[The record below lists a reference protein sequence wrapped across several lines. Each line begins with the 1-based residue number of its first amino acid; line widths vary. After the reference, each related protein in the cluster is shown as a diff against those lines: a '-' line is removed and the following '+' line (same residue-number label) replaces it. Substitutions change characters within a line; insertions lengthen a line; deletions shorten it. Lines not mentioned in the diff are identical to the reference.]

1 LGKLKQKLTISL
13 FQNREPMR
21 TFILPL
27 ILICLS
33 PIAYSQSTDDLVIAK
48 KIKIN
53 SAILGEERT
62 AYVSTPA
69 GYDDSKES
77 YQVLYVLDGASDVIG
92 LVRYL
97 SDYGVCPPL
106 IIVSVEEVNPARDM
120 FPSKPRY
127 KRGTQP
133 ATAWYNKKEDT
144 ELRVDRPGEKI
155 GEADKYLS
163 FIETELFSYIDK
175 NYRTA
180 PYKICCGHSKGG
192 LCVTHAF
199 LTHTGMFNA
208 YIALSP
214 SLYWDDGLVMKTAE
228 EKLAG
233 LDFKRRLFYFDIGG
247 DETPST
253 IGDAF
258 TFALTIKTNA
268 SADLRWKFD
277 YLPDESHAS
286 GTALGIINA
295 LKFIYE
301 GWNFDVNR
309 IRTEGFSSIDSFY
322 KNQSEK
328 YGYEITSDPGLLNSY
343 GWGFLRDGKYEEAIN
358 IFKENTRRFPD
369 SPDAFNFL
377 GEGYLAAGNTE
388 MAIKSYEVAIDLATR
403 FSGNVEFLKRRLES
417 IKVNKKL

>member
-1 LGKLKQKLTISL
+1 
-13 FQNREPMR
+13 MR
-21 TFILPL
+21 TFLL
-27 ILICLS
+27 TLTLLCL
-33 PIAYSQSTDDLVIAK
+33 AQMACSQSTDDLVIAK
-48 KIKIN
+48 KVEIN
-53 SAILGEERT
+53 SAVLGEVRT
-62 AYVSTPA
+62 IYVSTPA
-69 GYDDSKES
+69 GYDDQKES

-97 SDYGVCPPL
+97 ADYGVCPPL
-106 IIVSVEEVNPARDM
+106 IIVSIDEVNPTRDM
-120 FPSKPRY
+120 LPSKPLY

-133 ATAWYNKKEDT
+133 AAALYNKKEDN

-163 FIETELFSYIDK
+163 FIETELFPYIDK

-214 SLYWDDGLVMKTAE
+214 PLYWDDGLIMKTAE

-233 LDFKRRLFYFDIGG
+233 LDLKRRLFYFGIGG
-247 DETPST
+247 NETPST

-258 TFALTIKTNA
+258 TFARTIKTYA
-268 SADLRWKFD
+268 STDLRWKLD

-295 LKFIYE
+295 LKFIYQ
-301 GWNFDVNR
+301 GWNFDVNK
-309 IRTEGFSSIDSFY
+309 IRTEGFSSIDNFY
-322 KNQSEK
+322 KSQSEK
-328 YGYEITSDPGLLNSY
+328 YGYEITSDAGLLNSY
-343 GWGFLRDGKYEEAIN
+343 GWDFVRNGKYEEAIY

-377 GEGYLAAGNTE
+377 GEGYLAEGNTE
-388 MAIKSYEVAIDLATR
+388 MAIKSYEEAIELAKR
-403 FSGNVEFLKRRLES
+403 FSGNVEFLKQRLES
-417 IKVNKKL
+417 IKANKKK